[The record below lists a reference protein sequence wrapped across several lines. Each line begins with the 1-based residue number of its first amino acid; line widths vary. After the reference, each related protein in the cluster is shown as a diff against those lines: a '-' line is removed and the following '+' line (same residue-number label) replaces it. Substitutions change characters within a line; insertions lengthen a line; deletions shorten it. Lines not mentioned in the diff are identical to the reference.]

1 VNDQAQWSPLHFDAN
16 DPLTLCRSWVDPIRE
31 SLVWVH
37 LHRQLWQEV
46 MKDFDLDPK
55 PVSSVWRG
63 HYIRL
68 YVDSQVAAVRRMAEG
83 TNKDEIS
90 LARLLTTIRRNVAS
104 FDLDRLCAAATQSD
118 LPGTAE
124 RRRGWLEVTW
134 GDGSGHLSV
143 GTINA
148 DFDRLHRDTAVV
160 RTWASK
166 AIAHIDQKGAK
177 APTFGE
183 LDASINDVTEIFQRY
198 GSLLTGTHYE
208 MNVAVDPG
216 WRVPLGKLFQNWQ
229 RRP

>member
-1 VNDQAQWSPLHFDAN
+1 
-16 DPLTLCRSWVDPIRE
+16 
-31 SLVWVH
+31 
-37 LHRQLWQEV
+37 
-46 MKDFDLDPK
+46 
-55 PVSSVWRG
+55 
-63 HYIRL
+63 
-68 YVDSQVAAVRRMAEG
+68 MAEG

-90 LARLLTTIRRNVAS
+90 LARLLITIKRNVAS
-104 FDLDRLCAAATQSD
+104 FDLDRLCAVGTQSD

-134 GDGSGHLSV
+134 GDGSGHLCV

-198 GSLLTGTHYE
+198 GSLLTGTQYE
-208 MNVAVDPG
+208 MNLDVDPG

-229 RRP
+229 RRQ